1 MAYFVN
7 IENGKING
15 TSELNNSK
23 FWTDD
28 YFQIEVTEEIYN
40 NIEKYIYKDG
50 EIVINENLELELAEE
65 RKQEFLNLGIE
76 EEIISELVKTTFTTE
91 QYKEHKKRA
100 FIEQNIDAIMREEFG
115 LLAAMSDIL
124 DAIYSGN
131 LHSGVLKNENGE
143 LIKKSFGHGIA
154 YYSRKE
160 NEFVEMIANF
170 GAIIKSNNQEES
182 LKYLKELVGDELYNL
197 LMNFYLENIL
207 EIDKSKNLLNDE
219 TKDGTLGR

>member
-65 RKQEFLNLGIE
+65 RKQEFLKQFFKIDGYGYFRKQPKGYGSAVESLNTAFNIVTVLGNLPANTLTFYAEPDFTIPEQCTE
-76 EEIISELVKTTFTTE
+76 EWLVENSTKNEEMTPS
-91 QYKEHKKRA
+91 
-100 FIEQNIDAIMREEFG
+100 EFG
-115 LLAAMSDIL
+115 TFYAQFMMAWNM
-124 DAIYSGN
+124 
-131 LHSGVLKNENGE
+131 
-143 LIKKSFGHGIA
+143 
-154 YYSRKE
+154 
-160 NEFVEMIANF
+160 
-170 GAIIKSNNQEES
+170 QEHQ
-182 LKYLKELVGDELYNL
+182 
-197 LMNFYLENIL
+197 
-207 EIDKSKNLLNDE
+207 
-219 TKDGTLGR
+219 